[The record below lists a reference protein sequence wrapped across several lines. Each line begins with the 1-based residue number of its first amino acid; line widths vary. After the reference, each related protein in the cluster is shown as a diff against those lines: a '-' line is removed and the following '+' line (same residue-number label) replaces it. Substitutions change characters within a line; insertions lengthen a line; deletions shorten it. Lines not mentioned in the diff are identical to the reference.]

1 MVPSLLM
8 IYLSLYTTLWSSKRI
23 TQHHLAPLFMEF
35 VNDSKDVSEGIE
47 CVQHVVLLQIALFKN
62 VKMEKLL
69 ILLMAFP
76 LDKSDSYDPFLMN
89 YLHGHVLIQS
99 ILTTLVAASRLL
111 LYG

>member
-1 MVPSLLM
+1 MALLF
-8 IYLSLYTTLWSSKRI
+8 T
-23 TQHHLAPLFMEF
+23 EF

-47 CVQHVVLLQIALFKN
+47 YVQHVVLLQIAVFKN

-69 ILLMAFP
+69 ILLMAFT

-99 ILTTLVAASRLL
+99 VLTTLVAASRLL